1 MTPAGAITRATKTVF
16 VAYPYNLF
24 DKRDYRRVY
33 NDIGREFGVHFVF
46 ADERITNIYLLEK
59 IRRHIEMADF
69 SLFDISGWNPNVAL
83 ELGVAYALGKGNWY
97 ICFNPDQNNTREVPS
112 NISGVDRIK
121 YHSFAEL
128 GEKLTALLAQ
138 KYPLEADS
146 SLDEFTAEIE
156 KGVTDLL
163 RNSPGLGVVEIAKTL
178 KIQKEMVK
186 VAVRQLTEAGK
197 LAQTGQTR
205 AARYSIQSPATAR
218 S

>member
-33 NDIGREFGVHFVF
+33 TDIGREFGVHFVF
-46 ADERITNIYLLEK
+46 ADERITNMQVLQK
-59 IRRHIEMADF
+59 IRLYIEVADF

-83 ELGVAYALGKGNWY
+83 ELGVAYALDKGNWY
-97 ICFNPDQNNTREVPS
+97 ICFNPEKNNTNEVPS
-112 NISGVDRIK
+112 NIRGLDRIQ
-121 YHSFAEL
+121 YRSFAEL

-138 KYPLEADS
+138 KYPPEAGS
-146 SLDEFTAEIE
+146 PLDEFTAEI
-156 KGVTDLL
+156 GNRVTDLL
-163 RNSPGLGVVEIAKTL
+163 RNSPGLGVAEIAKKL

-186 VAVRQLTEAGK
+186 VAVRQLTKAGK
-197 LAQTGQTR
+197 LVQTGQTS
-205 AARYSIQSPATAR
+205 AARYSIQYSATAR